1 MIRFRLAPIVW
12 ILMIGL
18 VAALGYFVILPMLTG
33 KSPIDN
39 TPAGVVTGVVMQKT
53 GTGQGGTVLM
63 VDEQDQGTRTL
74 RILDNQQFNSIQAF
88 KRYSFTEKSG
98 TVLSFKEIINGA

>member
-1 MIRFRLAPIVW
+1 MIRYRLAPIVW

-18 VAALGYFVILPMLTG
+18 VAALGYFVFLPMLTG
-33 KSPIDN
+33 EGPIDN
-39 TPAGVVTGVVMQKT
+39 TTPGVVTGVVLQKT

-63 VDEQDQGTRTL
+63 VDESNQGTQTL
-74 RILDNQQFNSIQAF
+74 RVLDNQQFNSIQTF

-98 TVLSFKEIINGA
+98 TVLSFKEA